1 MPWRKRIGSY
11 ERVTG
16 QYNWNERQSRKA
28 NCLKWDGHK
37 YKIQIKAH
45 SFNFLI
51 SFPLPSLANYA
62 GTSWKTHHL
71 ASEIDRDVISE
82 KLLSQDFW
90 ARRAHRLMFPCLA
103 CSILHCFLWPDFPF
117 FHIFLSPFPSAP
129 LSCLHLFKIW
139 ITLKCT

>member
-16 QYNWNERQSRKA
+16 QYNWNERRSRKA
-28 NCLKWDGHK
+28 NCLKWDGDK
-37 YKIQIKAH
+37 YEIQIKAH

-62 GTSWKTHHL
+62 GTSWKTYHL
-71 ASEIDRDVISE
+71 ASEIDRDIISE

-90 ARRAHRLMFPCLA
+90 ARHVL
-103 CSILHCFLWPDFPF
+103 IDWCFLVMLALFSIVSYDL
-117 FHIFLSPFPSAP
+117 IFLFFIYSSPPFHLPHCL
-129 LSCLHLFKIW
+129 LSSSFQNMNYS
-139 ITLKCT
+139 